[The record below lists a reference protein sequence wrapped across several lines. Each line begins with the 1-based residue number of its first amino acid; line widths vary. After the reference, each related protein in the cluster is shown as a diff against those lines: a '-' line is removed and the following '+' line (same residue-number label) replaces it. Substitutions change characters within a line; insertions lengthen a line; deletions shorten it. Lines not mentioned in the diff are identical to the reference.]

1 MISGARVQ
9 EREVPGSLLGHLRES
24 TDLRDDSSALQV
36 RIQEDGYVFIRQAV
50 PRDLVEAVREEAFA
64 SLFAVDEIS
73 VSDGE
78 AFATD
83 RSRRKELHP
92 DLGAFWKSV
101 SEGPALRRAT
111 HGPELRGLLT
121 RILGVEAVPHDYL
134 FLRVGTHGKAT
145 DLHYDMP
152 FFCRGSQR
160 VHTVWIS
167 FGNLSLR
174 QGPLMVLEGSNR
186 FDDLLDPIRKIDYD
200 SKASPRVGAMDDA
213 ITMAQKRGS
222 RLLTADYR
230 MGDAV
235 IFGMNLMHGA
245 FDHDVPENRVRL
257 SCDIRFQPAADERDP
272 RYFGPNPGGTTGL
285 GYGELNG
292 AKPLT
297 EPWHQR

>member
-1 MISGARVQ
+1 MSIARVQ
-9 EREVPGSLLGHLRES
+9 EKEVPGSLLGPLRDS
-24 TDLRDDSSALQV
+24 TDQREDSTELQQRV
-36 RIQEDGYVFIRQAV
+36 QEDGYVFIRQGV
-50 PRDLVEAVREEAFA
+50 PRELVQAVRDETFA
-64 SLFAVDEIS
+64 ALSSVDE
-73 VSDGE
+73 VSYSNGD
-78 AFATD
+78 AIATG

-92 DLGAFWKSV
+92 DLGAWWKSV
-101 SEGPALRRAT
+101 SEGRALRRAT
-111 HGPELRGLLT
+111 HGPELRDLLT

-134 FLRVGTHGKAT
+134 FLRCGTHGKAT

-152 FFCRGSQR
+152 FFSRGSQR

-167 FGNLSLR
+167 FGDLTLN
-174 QGPLMVLEGSNR
+174 QGPLMVLEGSNC
-186 FDDLLDPIRKIDYD
+186 FEDLLEPVRRIDYA
-200 SKASPRVGAMDDA
+200 SKASPRVGALDDA
-213 ITMAQKRGS
+213 ITMAQKRGT
-222 RLLTADYR
+222 RLLTSDYQ

-245 FDHDVPENRVRL
+245 FDHDDPENRVRL

-272 RYFGPNPGGTTGL
+272 RYFGPNPGGTTGM